1 MRIVAEIPHPEFKIT
16 VLHHQNRYTIQVENG
31 SLSQHYRYRQQP
43 GLEQTSEIEKLV
55 NTDFITG
62 VTAVFKAMENI
73 HHRGLPLEN
82 QDNEEFEEII

>member
-43 GLEQTSEIEKLV
+43 GLEQASEIEKLV
-55 NTDFITG
+55 NPVFINE
-62 VTAVFKAMENI
+62 VTAVFKAMEDI
-73 HHRGLPLEN
+73 QQRGLPMHDVQED
-82 QDNEEFEEII
+82 QFEEII